1 MFYIVNTF
9 SPLTQEAVYKN
20 GCSLWHENKD
30 AEMFPKQN
38 EKNDSFKTMAQK
50 QVSNCLQIIN
60 NTLQNPSPINSWKF
74 LRNKVL

>member
-30 AEMFPKQN
+30 AKMFPKQN

-50 QVSNCLQIIN
+50 QVSN
-60 NTLQNPSPINSWKF
+60 
-74 LRNKVL
+74 